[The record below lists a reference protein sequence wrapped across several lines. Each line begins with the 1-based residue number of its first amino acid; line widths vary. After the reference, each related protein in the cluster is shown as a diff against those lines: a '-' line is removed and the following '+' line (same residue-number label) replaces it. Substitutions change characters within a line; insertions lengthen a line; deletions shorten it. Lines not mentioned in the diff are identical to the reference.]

1 MKIKNNIAI
10 SDSGF
15 VFNPSS
21 GESFSINPI
30 GTKIVNMLKE
40 KKSFDQ
46 IKKQILKD
54 YETDEI
60 TFEKDYFDFVSVLKR
75 YLLIKDN
82 E

>member
-1 MKIKNNIAI
+1 MKIKNSIAI

-21 GESFSINPI
+21 GESFSVNPI
-30 GTKIVNMLKE
+30 GSEIINMIKE
-40 KKSFDQ
+40 EKSFDK
-46 IKKQILKD
+46 IKNQVLKD

-60 TFEKDYFDFVSVLKR
+60 TFEKDYFDFASVLKR
-75 YLLIKDN
+75 YLLIEDN